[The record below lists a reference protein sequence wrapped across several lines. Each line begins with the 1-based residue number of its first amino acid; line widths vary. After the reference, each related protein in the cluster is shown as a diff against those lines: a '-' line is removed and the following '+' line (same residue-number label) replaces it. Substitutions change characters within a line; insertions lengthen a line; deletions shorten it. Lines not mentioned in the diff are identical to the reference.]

1 MASSGWQSEQTLYT
15 YSSNVRFIGNI
26 NVSSIVHSGTK
37 LTINGTIAVGAR
49 GTSGYYASYN
59 YGVQAIPTGGNALKV
74 VGNGQQLKVGGS
86 DYHVSFSAT
95 VTTTAAATSYSFPVR
110 FKACSNDSC
119 SSSYWDVTKNW
130 TLSFDKSYDIPS
142 NFTVANLIPEWNAVT
157 GTYTVGNWG
166 GDPWQYF
173 ATRVLDQDPE
183 PIGNPRTEN
192 QFLNTSATTQ
202 TTTVTTRITNDSI
215 KLEGGVVIKGCG
227 KYWSD
232 IYAMN
237 TAGETNSSNVL
248 FYTAP
253 APVSVTY
260 TDQTNTGSRTY
271 PVKVT
276 GDLVNNHTTYDTANL
291 TRYVRYQVDG
301 GAWQVVENNSVKTLD
316 AVTSFNITV
325 PAGKTAVIESYMTYH
340 GVQSEVNVTTITNG
354 AKPTNLYG
362 SVNGRAK
369 ALRPVYGAYGNYF
382 SQQGPKLTSSNSTM
396 TVSAES
402 IRVTNVKS
410 TASGYIWN
418 GFAIPGTDEL
428 IGKKVT
434 MNVEF
439 KTSGNFTSGA
449 RLWWLNTAGT
459 GIVSGPV
466 GNIEVIKNSGSYS
479 VSGTIPARPSGA
491 GNLAVLLYANIASQ
505 NQGVYTDFTKVEL
518 KPDVSNLLSAT
529 KTYINAGIAS
539 TFTDGVLKSA
549 GTATSQWPSLTGK
562 IASPFVVPANT
573 PIVYSTS
580 VETPAEYKLYSRFY
594 HDDMSTY
601 GGQTMSQGSSAMV
614 QRVNYPVHG
623 YELYFNTSSG
633 TAIDYTA
640 NIKMEVGMNPDTLA
654 RPNLIDTSAIG
665 SGATAGVSYY
675 TAKDGTVFIKGTSTA
690 AGHISM
696 AFKIP
701 SSLVDKNVSMYYEGN
716 FSNLSNMALK
726 KNTSTIQNI
735 GELYASTIG
744 RTFKATSSV
753 ISDATRFDI
762 YFASGKVI
770 DAEVRFFVKEG
781 SLATPFTPAVETKA
795 HRLRKIYASVNGAT
809 KLIYTE

>member
-59 YGVQAIPTGGNALKV
+59 YGVQAIPTGGNAVKV

-173 ATRVLDQDPE
+173 ATRVLGSNTDE
-183 PIGNPRTEN
+183 SKRTEN

-215 KLEGGVVIKGCG
+215 KLEGGVKIYGCG
-227 KYWSD
+227 QYWSD

-237 TAGETNSSNVL
+237 TAGETNSSNVM

-276 GDLVNNHTTYDTANL
+276 GDLVNNHTTYDAANL

-354 AKPTNLYG
+354 AKPASLYG

-369 ALRPVYGAYGNYF
+369 DLRPVYAAYGNYF

-396 TVSAES
+396 AVSAES

-410 TASGYIWN
+410 TASGYIFN

-439 KTSGNFTSGA
+439 KTSGSFTSGA

-466 GNIEVIKNSGSYS
+466 GGIEVINNSGSYS
-479 VSGTIPARPSGA
+479 VSGTIPTRPSGA

-518 KPDVSNLLSAT
+518 KPDVSNLLNIT
-529 KTYINAGIAS
+529 KTHINAGIAS
-539 TFTDGVLKSA
+539 TFTDGALKSA

-562 IASPFVVPANT
+562 IASQFVVPANT

-601 GGQTMSQGSSAMV
+601 SGQTMSQNSSAMV

-633 TAIDYTA
+633 AAIDYTA

-654 RPNLIDTSAIG
+654 KPNLIDTSAIG
-665 SGATAGVSYY
+665 SGTTAGVSYY

-690 AGHISM
+690 AGHVSM

-701 SSLVDKNVSMYYEGN
+701 SDLLDKNVSMYYEGN

-744 RTFKATSSV
+744 RTFKATSST

-762 YFASGKVI
+762 YFASGKEI
-770 DAEVRFFVKEG
+770 DAEIRFFVKEG

-795 HRLRKIYASVNGAT
+795 HRLRKIYASINGAT